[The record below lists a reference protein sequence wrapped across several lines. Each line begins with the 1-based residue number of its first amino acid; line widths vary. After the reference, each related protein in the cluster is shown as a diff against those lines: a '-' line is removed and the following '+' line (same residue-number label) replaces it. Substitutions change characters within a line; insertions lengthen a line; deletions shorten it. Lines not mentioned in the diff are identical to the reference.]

1 MGYRAF
7 IFALL
12 MATWVVLSGQFD
24 AFHLALGLISC
35 GLVTWMSSDLLF
47 RTREQ
52 PVAERVCEGWKLAF
66 YFLWMIWQ
74 IVLANVAVLK
84 IALVPGA
91 MKEINPSIVH
101 FKTGLKSDF
110 AKFLLANSITLTP
123 GTVTIKI
130 IGNDFYVHAINDE
143 AAAGLNGEMERRI
156 ARIYRSEQDVPG
168 GKTGQKGGVAG

>member
-1 MGYRAF
+1 MGYRVF
-7 IFALL
+7 IFILL
-12 MATWVVLSGQFD
+12 LVTWVVLSGQFD

-47 RTREQ
+47 RYRDQ
-52 PVAERVCEGWKLAF
+52 SVAERVYEGWKLAF

-74 IVLANVAVLK
+74 ILLANISVLRL
-84 IALVPGA
+84 ALVPGA
-91 MKEINPSIVH
+91 MKEISPCIVH

-130 IGNDFYVHAINDE
+130 IGDDFYVHAISE
-143 AAAGLNGEMERRI
+143 KAVAGLDGEMERRI
-156 ARIYRSEQDVPG
+156 ARIYRSERDALG
-168 GKTGQKGGVAG
+168 DSLERKEGA

>member
-1 MGYRAF
+1 MAYKVF
-7 IFALL
+7 IFTLL
-12 MATWVVLSGQFD
+12 MITWVVLSGQFD

-47 RTREQ
+47 QTREQ
-52 PVAERVCEGWKLAF
+52 SVGERVCEGWRLAF

-74 IVLANVAVLK
+74 IFLANIAVLRL
-84 IALVPGA
+84 ALSPDA
-91 MKEINPSIVH
+91 MKKINPSIVH

-130 IGNDFYVHAINDE
+130 MGDDFYVHAINDA
-143 AAAGLNGEMERRI
+143 AAAGLDGEMERRI
-156 ARIYRSEQDVPG
+156 ARIYRSERDARG
-168 GKTGQKGGVAG
+168 GNSDGKESA